1 VDIAV
6 KEAAQVLEQVPH
18 RDYRGQLTLVV
29 NHWNMAK
36 SFHHWLDLRALR
48 RQSYFLSRYSCFWRR
63 RCYAGPAQSLTHSD
77 ISSAPK
83 GCKLCLGLMP
93 IAALAQD
100 RHQPFFLGRSLTR
113 DNAFEGPEMI
123 PERESARI
131 LDRRPKKPG
140 AEKRAVESERDREL
154 RE

>member
-1 VDIAV
+1 
-6 KEAAQVLEQVPH
+6 VLCGARP
-18 RDYRGQLTLVV
+18 
-29 NHWNMAK
+29 K
-36 SFHHWLDLRALR
+36 
-48 RQSYFLSRYSCFWRR
+48 
-63 RCYAGPAQSLTHSD
+63 HSD
-77 ISSAPK
+77 ISSALK

-131 LDRRPKKPG
+131 FDRRPKKPG
-140 AEKRAVESERDREL
+140 AEKRAVESELDREL
-154 RE
+154 RD